1 MLLNP
6 DKWEEEKEAD
16 NLEKYL
22 LTLGLSRSGFI
33 GRMDPLV
40 NAATSLKYQSDLSNM
55 LVGAS
60 ASYYARAVQRMAYP
74 TFGINS
80 KNTLSGEYQ
89 FSRGVYDLVVPTAL
103 SLLAS
108 HPGLGGAASALSG
121 VSAAAVS
128 SPAVKHYVLRSVIK
142 QLYDEE
148 YRPGRAGRK
157 TKSKEKRNAWQ

>member
-1 MLLNP
+1 
-6 DKWEEEKEAD
+6 
-16 NLEKYL
+16 
-22 LTLGLSRSGFI
+22 
-33 GRMDPLV
+33 MDPLV
-40 NAATSLKYQSDLSNM
+40 NAMTSLKYQSDLSNM
-55 LVGAS
+55 MVGAS
-60 ASYYARAVQRMAYP
+60 GAYYLKAVQRMAGVRP
-74 TFGINS
+74 QFMGGSNS
-80 KNTLSGEYQ
+80 PNTVSAEYQ
-89 FSRGVYDLVVPTAL
+89 FARGTYDMVVPTAL

-121 VSAAAVS
+121 VSAAAFS